1 MVKTFP
7 WCITQNQWLLST
19 IMGLQKE
26 DPFRSSQ
33 NRASCHEAGKNS
45 LMVFN
50 EEPEKW
56 RNYLRIG
63 DFNLHDNLSNL
74 RINSERK
81 IWTQRMQKNIFFNQ
95 KTNVC
100 VCVCVRACVWVCV
113 RVRVCMVCEFCLF
126 TLFLSPFF
134 VFHKKNLVLLGLISR
149 YQTSTSNFW
158 KAKSLWISVK

>member
-1 MVKTFP
+1 MYNLLVDKRCKMVKTFP

-26 DPFRSSQ
+26 DLFRSSQ
-33 NRASCHEAGKNS
+33 NRASCDQAGKNS

-74 RINSERK
+74 RINSERMQFGLSECK
-81 IWTQRMQKNIFFNQ
+81 KRYFLIKKPIVAASRPWAPNKKMTLPALFWRMITTVKWNIA
-95 KTNVC
+95 KLC
-100 VCVCVRACVWVCV
+100 KC
-113 RVRVCMVCEFCLF
+113 
-126 TLFLSPFF
+126 FL
-134 VFHKKNLVLLGLISR
+134 
-149 YQTSTSNFW
+149 
-158 KAKSLWISVK
+158 